1 MEDRNLKQLLK
12 KFGYGNL
19 FYDIVFII
27 ISLFMIVK
35 DYEFTK
41 IICVIVGIVT
51 IYDGILRII
60 TYFEC
65 KNDLFSGYDYNLN
78 FGILSVIIG
87 VVLITFAEVLIK
99 LFMIIIAVYI
109 IYNACMSLIFA
120 ISIRKFDRSAY
131 FIELITSIVI
141 ILIGIIMLFTPEFI
155 VRAIGYILFVYAVIS
170 LIQSITYIKSIKN
183 L

>member
-1 MEDRNLKQLLK
+1 
-12 KFGYGNL
+12 
-19 FYDIVFII
+19 
-27 ISLFMIVK
+27 
-35 DYEFTK
+35 
-41 IICVIVGIVT
+41 
-51 IYDGILRII
+51 
-60 TYFEC
+60 
-65 KNDLFSGYDYNLN
+65 
-78 FGILSVIIG
+78 
-87 VVLITFAEVLIK
+87 
-99 LFMIIIAVYI
+99 MIIIAVYI

-170 LIQSITYIKSIKN
+170 LSQSITYIKSIKN